1 MWVSLSQV
9 EVECC
14 SAKSKNPNS
23 YFISFDFF
31 GVSWTTP
38 DIIIHFKVVLVTG
51 GARYTDGTR
60 YKHPALTSVE
70 LLNLDGSF
78 NCMLPSLPEGRSS
91 HTQTG
96 LVACGGY
103 PNPRENLKTCDT
115 FSIGMEE
122 WKKSHV
128 LREERHSHTSWASP
142 QGVMLLG
149 GWDSI
154 RTTGKEDE
162 TTEVLTNDGETT
174 PSFGLKYK
182 T

>member
-1 MWVSLSQV
+1 M
-9 EVECC
+9 
-14 SAKSKNPNS
+14 
-23 YFISFDFF
+23 
-31 GVSWTTP
+31 
-38 DIIIHFKVVLVTG
+38 VLVTG

-78 NCMLPSLPEGRSS
+78 NCKLPSLPEGRSS

-122 WKKSHV
+122 WKKSHT
-128 LREERHSHTSWASP
+128 LREERRLHSSWASP
-142 QGVMLLG
+142 EGVVLLG
-149 GWDSI
+149 GFGD
-154 RTTGKEDE
+154 GDGDE
-162 TTEVLTNDGETT
+162 TTEVLTNSGDTT
-174 PSFGLKYK
+174 LGFKLEFK
-182 T
+182 TM

>member
-1 MWVSLSQV
+1 MGKDL
-9 EVECC
+9 
-14 SAKSKNPNS
+14 A
-23 YFISFDFF
+23 
-31 GVSWTTP
+31 
-38 DIIIHFKVVLVTG
+38 
-51 GARYTDGTR
+51 
-60 YKHPALTSVE
+60 SVE

-78 NCMLPSLPEGRSS
+78 NCMLPSLPHARSS
-91 HTQTG
+91 HTQSG

-103 PNPRENLKTCDT
+103 LRETQGETTFKTCDT

-142 QGVMLLG
+142 KGVMLLG